1 LHLKDYYRILEL
13 PPSAS
18 LDEVKKAYRRLAL
31 QFHPDKSGNDPYAA
45 ARFTEIKEAYETMT
59 NPVKKDQY
67 LQQRWYAQSIGRPMA
82 TTMVSPEA
90 ILQKLLE
97 LDKYTSTL
105 DIHRM
110 DREGLYQYINHV
122 LSDENINK
130 LNSFNDPVINTE
142 IILSALKTGRLL
154 AYPLLKDL
162 SARLRKIEPVGL
174 SAGKK
179 IDTAVRHAAQT
190 EYWEKKR
197 VWVVILIVVIIS
209 ISIFLASKEK
219 VL

>member
-1 LHLKDYYRILEL
+1 MHLKDYYRILEL

-18 LDEVKKAYRRLAL
+18 PDEVKKAYRRLAL
-31 QFHPDKSGNDPYAA
+31 QFHPDRNGNDPYAA
-45 ARFTEIKEAYETMT
+45 ARFTEVKEAYETMT

-82 TTMVSPEA
+82 AGMVSPVT
-90 ILQKLLE
+90 ILQKMLE

-110 DREGLYQYINHV
+110 DREGLHQYINHV
-122 LSDENINK
+122 LSDENISK

-142 IILSALKTGRLL
+142 IILSSLKSGRLL
-154 AYPLLKDL
+154 SLPFLKDL
-162 SARLRKIEPVGL
+162 ADRLRKIESFDL
-174 SAGKK
+174 SAGKQ
-179 IDTAVRHAAQT
+179 IDNTVRNATQT

-209 ISIFLASKEK
+209 ISIFLTSR
-219 VL
+219 